1 MNRNK
6 QTRPWSGF
14 DPIDFSILAL
24 VLFTIVGFVSVPV
37 TGYFRAV
44 SLQQILNTECKGNY
58 SFVDV
63 ALNGNELV
71 KVCRINNQTITIK

>member
-6 QTRPWSGF
+6 TTRPCADF
-14 DPIDFSILAL
+14 DPIDFFIPAL
-24 VLFTIVGFVSVPV
+24 VLFTVIGFVSVPV
-37 TGYFRAV
+37 TGYFKAV

-63 ALNGNELV
+63 AFNGNELV
-71 KVCRINNQTITIK
+71 KVCQINNQTVTIK